1 MNKEQVLNE
10 IVENY
15 QDISDVEFQYKN
27 NEYEDGLPI
36 TAKEDTIMEALWE
49 HFIDYLYVRDYM
61 MFSHAY
67 VNDGHVYLHFIDVI
81 DGHDDA
87 ENPQAY
93 LEVDDILITADM
105 TPEDLTKIK
114 INQLK
119 QKGDF

>member
-36 TAKEDTIMEALWE
+36 TEKEDAIMEALWK

-67 VNDGHVYLHFIDVI
+67 VNDGQVYLHFIDVI

-87 ENPQAY
+87 EYPQKY

-105 TPEDLTKIK
+105 TPEDLNDIK
-114 INQLK
+114 VNQFK
-119 QKGDF
+119 QK

>member
-36 TAKEDTIMEALWE
+36 TAKENAIMEALWE
-49 HFIDYLYVRDYM
+49 QFIDYLYVRDRM
-61 MFSHAY
+61 LFSHAY
-67 VNDGHVYLHFIDVI
+67 VYDNQVYLHFIDVI

-93 LEVDDILITADM
+93 LDVDDISITADM
-105 TPEDLTKIK
+105 TPEDLTEIK

-119 QKGDF
+119 QKGDI

>member
-36 TAKEDTIMEALWE
+36 TAKEDAIMEALWE

-81 DGHDDA
+81 DGHDDV

-105 TPEDLTKIK
+105 TPGDLNDIK
-114 INQLK
+114 VNQLK
-119 QKGDF
+119 QKGSL

>member
-27 NEYEDGLPI
+27 NEYEDGLPV
-36 TAKEDTIMEALWE
+36 TAKEDAIMEALWE

>member
-15 QDISDVEFQYKN
+15 QDISDTEFQYKN

-36 TAKEDTIMEALWE
+36 TAKENTIMEALWE

-61 MFSHAY
+61 LFSHAY
-67 VNDGHVYLHFIDVI
+67 VHDNQVYLHFIDVI
-81 DGHDDA
+81 DGHDDV

-93 LEVDDILITADM
+93 LEVDDILVTADM
-105 TPEDLTKIK
+105 IPEDLNKIK
-114 INQLK
+114 VEQLK
-119 QKGDF
+119 QKGSL

>member
-36 TAKEDTIMEALWE
+36 TAKENAIMEALWE
-49 HFIDYLYVRDYM
+49 QFIDYLYVRDRM
-61 MFSHAY
+61 LFSHAY
-67 VNDGHVYLHFIDVI
+67 VYDNQVYLHFIDVI

-93 LEVDDILITADM
+93 LDVDDISITADM
-105 TPEDLTKIK
+105 TPEDLTEIK

-119 QKGDF
+119 QNGDI

>member
-1 MNKEQVLNE
+1 MNKEQVLKE
-10 IVENY
+10 IIEKY

-36 TAKEDTIMEALWE
+36 TAKEDAIMGALWK

-67 VNDGHVYLHFIDVI
+67 VNNGHVYLHFIDVI

-93 LEVDDILITADM
+93 LEVDDVLITADM
-105 TPEDLTKIK
+105 TPGDLNDIK
-114 INQLK
+114 VNQLK
-119 QKGDF
+119 QKGSL

>member
-36 TAKEDTIMEALWE
+36 TAKEDAIMEALWE

-67 VNDGHVYLHFIDVI
+67 VNNGHVYLHFIDVI

-93 LEVDDILITADM
+93 LDVDDILITADM
-105 TPEDLTKIK
+105 TPGDLNDIK
-114 INQLK
+114 VNQLK
-119 QKGDF
+119 QKGEF

>member
-36 TAKEDTIMEALWE
+36 TAKENAIMEALWE

-67 VNDGHVYLHFIDVI
+67 VNNGHVYLHFIDVI

-93 LEVDDILITADM
+93 LEVDDVLITADM
-105 TPEDLTKIK
+105 TPGDLNDIK
-114 INQLK
+114 VNQLK
-119 QKGDF
+119 QKGSL

>member
-15 QDISDVEFQYKN
+15 QDISDTEFQYKN

-36 TAKEDTIMEALWE
+36 TAKENTIMEALWE
-49 HFIDYLYVRDYM
+49 QFIDYLYVRDHM
-61 MFSHAY
+61 LFSHAY
-67 VNDGHVYLHFIDVI
+67 VYDNQVYLHFIDVI
-81 DGHDDA
+81 EGDDDA

-105 TPEDLTKIK
+105 TPGDLNDIK
-114 INQLK
+114 VNQLK
-119 QKGDF
+119 QKGSL

>member
-36 TAKEDTIMEALWE
+36 TAKEDAIMEALWE

-67 VNDGHVYLHFIDVI
+67 VNNGHVYLHFIDVI

-93 LEVDDILITADM
+93 LEVDDVLITADM
-105 TPEDLTKIK
+105 TPGDLNDIK
-114 INQLK
+114 VNQLK
-119 QKGDF
+119 KKGSL